1 MDPAM
6 DESAFDQ
13 AARDE
18 LHAIED
24 ALADIDP
31 DDVEISTS
39 DGILR
44 LDCRDGTKV
53 VINAHRA
60 ARQIWMA
67 AVSTAWHFDPA
78 ANNRWVA
85 PKSGDDLRETVV
97 RLLAEHGGVR
107 VAL

>member
-1 MDPAM
+1 MDTM
-6 DESAFDQ
+6 DEAAFDQ

-24 ALADIDP
+24 ALTDLDP
-31 DDVEISTS
+31 DDVEITTS

-53 VINAHRA
+53 VINSHRA

-67 AVSTAWHFDPA
+67 AVSTAWHFDPSPEG
-78 ANNRWVA
+78 RWVA
-85 PKSGDDLRETVV
+85 PKSGDDLRATVT
-97 RLLAEHGGVR
+97 RLLAEHGGVTVR
-107 VAL
+107 L

>member
-1 MDPAM
+1 MDTM
-6 DESAFDQ
+6 DEAAFDK

-24 ALADIDP
+24 ALGEIDP

-53 VINAHRA
+53 VINSHRA

-67 AVSTAWHFDPA
+67 AVSTAWHFDPIGE
-78 ANNRWVA
+78 RWVA
-85 PKSGDDLRETVV
+85 SKTGDDLRGTLA
-97 RLLAEHGGVR
+97 RLLSEHGGVTVR
-107 VAL
+107 L

>member
-1 MDPAM
+1 MDTM
-6 DESAFDQ
+6 DEAAFDK

-24 ALADIDP
+24 ALAEIDP

-53 VINAHRA
+53 VINSHRA

-67 AVSTAWHFDPA
+67 AVATAWHFDQA
-78 ANNRWVA
+78 GDGRWVA
-85 PKSGDDLRETVV
+85 PKSGDELRATVT
-97 RLLAEHGGVR
+97 RLLSEHGGVTVR
-107 VAL
+107 L

>member
-6 DESAFDQ
+6 DEAAFDK

-24 ALADIDP
+24 ALAEIDP
-31 DDVEISTS
+31 DDVEITTS

-44 LDCRDGTKV
+44 LDARDGTKI
-53 VINAHRA
+53 VINSHRA

-67 AVSTAWHFDPA
+67 AVATAWHFDPVGG
-78 ANNRWVA
+78 RWIA
-85 PKSGDDLRETVV
+85 PKSGDDLRTTLV
-97 RLLAEHGGVR
+97 RLLSEHAGVR
-107 VAL
+107 VTL